1 MMHVKRNDTVE
12 VIAGE
17 EKGKRG
23 RVLKVLL
30 KKKRVVVEGVN
41 YITKHVRQS
50 QKAIE
55 SGRVQKE
62 GPVAISNVL
71 PVCEKCGRGV
81 RVGFRLDENNKKVR
95 YCKTKG
101 CSAVI

>member
-1 MMHVKRNDTVE
+1 MVE
-12 VIAGE
+12 VVAGE

-23 RVLKVLL
+23 RVLKVIP
-30 KKKRVVVEGVN
+30 KKDRVVVEGVN

-50 QKAIE
+50 QRTVEA
-55 SGRVQKE
+55 GRVERE
-62 GPVAISNVL
+62 GSIALSNVL

-81 RVGFRLDENNKKVR
+81 RVGFRLDENKKKVR

-101 CSAVI
+101 CNAVV

>member
-23 RVLKVLL
+23 RVLKVLP
-30 KKKRVVVEGVN
+30 KKKRVLVEGVN
-41 YITKHVRQS
+41 YIVKHVRQS
-50 QKAIE
+50 QRAIE
-55 SGRVQKE
+55 AGRVQKE
-62 GPVAISNVL
+62 APIAISSVL

-81 RVGFRLDENNKKVR
+81 RVGFRIDENNKKVR
-95 YCKTKG
+95 YCKTRG
-101 CSAVI
+101 CNSVI